1 MLTPAP
7 IAVASPARKAS
18 CGWCVAKATAKIGA
32 SVDREPLMSPVI
44 AGCARWSR
52 NDRWSRCPFARAN
65 MWLLL
70 GAGVNIPVGVAAS
83 SRVDLRGR
91 GDVGPLAAGR
101 VRDEPGHFDRRPHLP
116 GDAVQRQLTVD
127 DRAVAGLAD

>member
-32 SVDREPLMSPVI
+32 SVYREPSMSPVI

-52 NDRWSRCPFARAN
+52 NDRWSHGLRVGAS
-65 MWLLL
+65 MWLLS
-70 GAGVNIPVGVAAS
+70 GWM
-83 SRVDLRGR
+83 
-91 GDVGPLAAGR
+91 
-101 VRDEPGHFDRRPHLP
+101 
-116 GDAVQRQLTVD
+116 
-127 DRAVAGLAD
+127 

>member
-18 CGWCVAKATAKIGA
+18 LGSCVAKATAKIGA
-32 SVDREPLMSPVI
+32 SVDREPSMSPVI

-52 NDRWSRCPFARAN
+52 NDRWSRCPRVRAS

-70 GAGVNIPVGVAAS
+70 GVDVNIPVVVAAVS
-83 SRVDLRGR
+83 PG
-91 GDVGPLAAGR
+91 VGCRCAAAHPARPLLDDGLDPQA
-101 VRDEPGHFDRRPHLP
+101 DRHPSFSI
-116 GDAVQRQLTVD
+116 
-127 DRAVAGLAD
+127 